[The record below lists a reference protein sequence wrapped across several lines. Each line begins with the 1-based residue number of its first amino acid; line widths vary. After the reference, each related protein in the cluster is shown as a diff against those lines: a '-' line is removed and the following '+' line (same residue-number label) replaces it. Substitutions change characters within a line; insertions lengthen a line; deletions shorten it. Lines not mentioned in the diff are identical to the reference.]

1 MLEVSSYLLSKE
13 SNTVKVM
20 LEVVDTVTNVKSN
33 YYYEIVINNKD
44 FKILSIE
51 PINDLLKY
59 LFDMGN
65 IDLNSRK
72 MDGDFTYKLFE
83 IVNDGFINKNNIKIT
98 IDDNVKIRNK
108 YYNTKINNGKY
119 SVNNDYNIEVYKKN
133 REILKEILESRS
145 SKIK

>member
-33 YYYEIVINNKD
+33 YYYEIVISNKD
-44 FKILSIE
+44 FKILSIK
-51 PINDLLKY
+51 PISDLLKY
-59 LFDMGN
+59 LFDMGI

-108 YYNTKINNGKY
+108 YYNKIINNGKY
-119 SVNNDYNIEVYKKN
+119 SVKNDYNIEVYKKN

>member
-33 YYYEIVINNKD
+33 YYYEIVISNKD

-51 PINDLLKY
+51 PISDLLKY
-59 LFDMGN
+59 LFDMGI

-108 YYNTKINNGKY
+108 YYNKKINNGKY

>member
-33 YYYEIVINNKD
+33 YYYEIVISNKD

-51 PINDLLKY
+51 PISDLLKY

-108 YYNTKINNGKY
+108 YYNKKINNGKY

>member
-44 FKILSIE
+44 FKILSIK
-51 PINDLLKY
+51 PISDLLKY
-59 LFDMGN
+59 LFDMGI

-108 YYNTKINNGKY
+108 YYNKKINNGKY
-119 SVNNDYNIEVYKKN
+119 SVKNDYNIEVYKKN

>member
-44 FKILSIE
+44 FKILSIK
-51 PINDLLKY
+51 PISDLLKY
-59 LFDMGN
+59 LFDMGI

-108 YYNTKINNGKY
+108 YYNKKINNGKY

>member
-44 FKILSIE
+44 FKILSIK
-51 PINDLLKY
+51 PISDLLKY

-108 YYNTKINNGKY
+108 YYNKKINNGKY

>member
-44 FKILSIE
+44 FKILSIK
-51 PINDLLKY
+51 PISDLLKY
-59 LFDMGN
+59 LFDMGI

-83 IVNDGFINKNNIKIT
+83 IVNDGFINKSNIKIT

-108 YYNTKINNGKY
+108 YYNKKINNGKY

>member
-108 YYNTKINNGKY
+108 YYNKKINNGKY

>member
-33 YYYEIVINNKD
+33 YYYEIVISNKD

-51 PINDLLKY
+51 PISDLLKY

-108 YYNTKINNGKY
+108 CYNKKINNGKY

>member
-44 FKILSIE
+44 FKILSIK
-51 PINDLLKY
+51 PISDLLKY
-59 LFDMGN
+59 LFDMGI

-108 YYNTKINNGKY
+108 YYNKIINNGKY
-119 SVNNDYNIEVYKKN
+119 SVKNDYNIEVYKKN